1 MGESPGFRTL
11 KRESILDTT
20 LWIVLSVVAVVIVIY
35 LVTMRVF
42 FKQSKDADKKI
53 DMSKVR
59 EWKDED

>member
-1 MGESPGFRTL
+1 
-11 KRESILDTT
+11 LDTT
-20 LWIVLSVVAVVIVIY
+20 LWIVLAVVAVVIVIY

>member
-1 MGESPGFRTL
+1 
-11 KRESILDTT
+11 LDTT